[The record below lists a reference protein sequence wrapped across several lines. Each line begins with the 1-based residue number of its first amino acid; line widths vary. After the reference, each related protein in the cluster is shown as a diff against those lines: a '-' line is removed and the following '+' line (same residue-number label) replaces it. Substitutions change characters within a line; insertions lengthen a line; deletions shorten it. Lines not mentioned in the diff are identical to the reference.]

1 MKHESNTVKNPD
13 WAKLAREIHADNVA
27 AGWWT
32 DLKTGA
38 DLTETR
44 DRLNLSMLVITELT
58 EAADAFFYG
67 AYDDKLPQ
75 YKGVGVEL
83 ADAQIRIL
91 DRLGADGCDP
101 EYFQDDVVGTFHNNF
116 SRTVIFIGEA
126 AEHDRKGR
134 TKEACSKLTDA
145 LNYIEAWGRSMG
157 FDMNELRE
165 AKREYN
171 RQRADHKPENRR
183 AEGGKVF

>member
-1 MKHESNTVKNPD
+1 MKYPD

-32 DLKTGA
+32 DLKSGA

-44 DRLNLSMLVITELT
+44 DRLNLSMLIITELT
-58 EAADAFFYG
+58 EAADAFNRD

-91 DRLGADGCDP
+91 DRLGADRFEAAYCTWDLCR
-101 EYFQDDVVGTFHNNF
+101 DF
-116 SRTVIFIGEA
+116 SYKFTTVICFIGEA

-134 TKEACSKLTDA
+134 ALEACSKLTDA
-145 LNYIEAWGRSMG
+145 LNYIEAWGSFMN
-157 FDMNELRE
+157 FDMNEIRE

>member
-1 MKHESNTVKNPD
+1 MQNPD
-13 WAKLAREIHADNVA
+13 WTKLAREIHADNVA

-38 DLTETR
+38 DLTATR

-58 EAADAFFYG
+58 EAADAYSRDAF
-67 AYDDKLPQ
+67 DDKLPQ

-91 DRLGADGCDP
+91 DRLGADGYDP
-101 EYFQDDVVGTFHNNF
+101 VYVPLQTMVDENF
-116 SRTVIFIGEA
+116 DRDFTVTVMSIGMA

-134 TKEACSKLTDA
+134 MWDACAQLTEA
-145 LNYIEAWGRSMG
+145 LNWIEAWGRSMG
-157 FDMNELRE
+157 FDMHELRE